1 MNLEEI
7 SLVKTRLQ
15 SGTWEGVLTY
25 TGTDD
30 YSPDLRISH
39 MDVIIGSPEV
49 IRDEAND
56 HWVIRVPI
64 PVETISDGI
73 QTFMIIDNETNEKLG
88 SFVMLAGESL
98 QDDIR
103 AEMDLLRAELDML
116 KKAFR
121 RHCIETL

>member
-1 MNLEEI
+1 MSTEEI

-15 SGTWEGVLTY
+15 NGIWEGVLS
-25 TGTDD
+25 
-30 YSPDLRISH
+30 YSGSDAYEPDLRVTH
-39 MDVIIGSPEV
+39 MDVIIGNPEV
-49 IRDEAND
+49 IRKDEENN
-56 HWVIRVPI
+56 WMVRVPI
-64 PVETISDGI
+64 PVEAISDGI
-73 QTFMIIDNETNEKLG
+73 QTFMIIENETNEKLG